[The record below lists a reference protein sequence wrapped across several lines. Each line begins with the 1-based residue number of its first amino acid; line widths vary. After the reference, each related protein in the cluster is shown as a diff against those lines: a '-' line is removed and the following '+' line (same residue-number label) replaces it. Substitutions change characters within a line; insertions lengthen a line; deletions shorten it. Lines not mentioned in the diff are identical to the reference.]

1 MHALTVITWNPGSMI
16 SDEWWLIPE
25 MEENVCVLREV
36 CVLHAVKDFILLLCA
51 IFLVPSNV
59 VVKIKKSIPL
69 KYILLNYI
77 AKSS

>member
-1 MHALTVITWNPGSMI
+1 MS
-16 SDEWWLIPE
+16 E

-69 KYILLNYI
+69 KYILLNYCTLQKPLNKMLI
-77 AKSS
+77 S